1 MIGFDLKVNKQ
12 KVEQQLLDLIK
23 SSVPAS
29 KLEVS
34 GFEVLLTIISAPVI
48 VIKDKV
54 ITTKLPLSVSFTKN
68 AALFTV
74 QGHGQLNAEVL
85 TQYDVN
91 PNFILTT
98 KSSIQ
103 DHTWIEKPVIDFGS
117 LDITIEKLIDLILRH
132 YNDLI
137 AASIDKSIKDA
148 LDLNGIVKS
157 AITQMRSKLQSF
169 NFKGI
174 SLYVEPT
181 ELLLEPI
188 DTDAQFFKAKGSVR
202 AEIACASKNTLQD
215 NGCLLRWVE
224 SLLSDNISY
233 VRFDVTE
240 HIISD
245 LLCDFVNKQE
255 YGGELLV
262 SDKCTVDFK
271 PNNVIIQLHLVKPI
285 TSVVLLTG
293 KPRYNE
299 HESKLY
305 IDDLDVQLKASNFIY
320 KLTAPLVNKFLESN
334 IKENL
339 PVDVDALIKT
349 HLANYYKGNTSFD
362 GMQISHSISSV
373 NLTEMQF
380 NDEGVSALLKV
391 NDGELSIGL

>member
-1 MIGFDLKVNKQ
+1 
-12 KVEQQLLDLIK
+12 
-23 SSVPAS
+23 
-29 KLEVS
+29 
-34 GFEVLLTIISAPVI
+34 
-48 VIKDKV
+48 
-54 ITTKLPLSVSFTKN
+54 
-68 AALFTV
+68 LFTV
-74 QGHGQLNAEVL
+74 QGHGQLSVDVL

-117 LDITIEKLIDLILRH
+117 LDITIEKLIDLVLKH

-137 AASIDKSIKDA
+137 AASIDKSIKDV
-148 LDLNGIVKS
+148 LDLNGMVKN
-157 AITQMRSKLQSF
+157 AIGQMRTKLKSF

-174 SLYVEPT
+174 NLYVEPT

-188 DTDAQFFKAKGSVR
+188 DTDTQFFKARGSVR
-202 AEIACASKNTLQD
+202 SEIACASQNPLTD

-240 HIISD
+240 NIISD
-245 LLCDFVNKQE
+245 LLCEFVNKQE
-255 YGGELLV
+255 YGGEHLV

-271 PNNVIIQLHLVKPI
+271 PNSINVQLHLLKPI
-285 TSVVLLTG
+285 TGVVLLTG

-305 IDDLDVQLKASNFIY
+305 IDALDVQLKASNFIY

-334 IKENL
+334 IKSNL
-339 PVDVDALIKT
+339 PIDVDALIKS
-349 HLANYYKGNTSFD
+349 HLANYYKGTTSFD